1 MKIGSSDPRWVR
13 SNLDSDTEWEKLVPL
28 EGTEPASDAQPF
40 LWTMSSGPT
49 PAFPDTSRALF
60 GKSKQP
66 PLTQAGSG
74 HIASVK
80 RHFSWK
86 CHFVEGKGSL
96 PGCRGGMVSLGVP
109 AGRVKPA
116 PQVWRPQGRRPDPGA
131 LLGLRGPPS
140 GLTAQAYLTVLS
152 SISVRV
158 SLHRHCRGSQW
169 PLTPG
174 DPRSLCTQPY
184 LQRTASLSGR
194 ASYTH
199 TSLSSSSPVTATVR
213 PRSRAAV
220 ASLMVQPMGT
230 WKGRSLQS
238 CRALCRGCPSHPQPL
253 PQGAHLVGREP
264 SACQGEGRAQPGL
277 QQLIRH
283 PDTSPLAALGL
294 LPAGF
299 NLQSWPRPL
308 LRLCRAVLSLVPAA
322 ARGTEQTAEQEG
334 SYKPLTRATS
344 SRTRLLP

>member
-1 MKIGSSDPRWVR
+1 MEAPGEAAR
-13 SNLDSDTEWEKLVPL
+13 SRCPPGVERT
-28 EGTEPASDAQPF
+28 T
-40 LWTMSSGPT
+40 LWTDGTGLSHS
-49 PAFPDTSRALF
+49 
-60 GKSKQP
+60 
-66 PLTQAGSG
+66 PLLDLSP
-74 HIASVK
+74 
-80 RHFSWK
+80 
-86 CHFVEGKGSL
+86 SL
-96 PGCRGGMVSLGVP
+96 PPQTLPWEPV
-109 AGRVKPA
+109 A
-116 PQVWRPQGRRPDPGA
+116 PDSRRPP
-131 LLGLRGPPS
+131 
-140 GLTAQAYLTVLS
+140 
-152 SISVRV
+152 
-158 SLHRHCRGSQW
+158 
-169 PLTPG
+169 
-174 DPRSLCTQPY
+174 SLCTQPY

-199 TSLSSSSPVTATVR
+199 TSLSSSSPVTATAR

-238 CRALCRGCPSHPQPL
+238 CRALCRGCPSHSQPL

-264 SACQGEGRAQPGL
+264 SARQGEGRAQPGL

-308 LRLCRAVLSLVPAA
+308 LRLCRAVLSLGPAA
-322 ARGTEQTAEQEG
+322 AWGTEQTAEQEG
-334 SYKPLTRATS
+334 SYKPLTRPTS